1 MRIDLSYKTIAQ
13 LRAFTTSDV
22 LYNPVVTITDTGKEG
37 VFKYDSSD
45 TTSSDNTG
53 TVIVTSSSAR
63 YKRVEVE
70 EILSSWFDNTNTGFQ
85 NFINSSIGRI
95 GIINNSFSLTTT
107 ITMDSGSIIQRKG
120 TTVTTSAAVGF
131 LWTRKKNF
139 HAIDWD
145 MVSTN
150 STAGN
155 TLLKMDGL
163 WNATFDTCVFTIGNT
178 NVDVVQM
185 LPGNSGDI
193 WGTYFIVFNN
203 MKTSGSRYICK
214 ADGMS
219 SGQPYV
225 THAYFNNCWATGGV
239 SYIKGSYIDS
249 FNFHKS
255 CADSLSGHAFDFVSA
270 SNCFLE
276 TNEVTPGVGFFTLNE
291 DTASNKNLV
300 IGSRVTDF
308 TSNNDV
314 LGWTPDSFTLQGG
327 NINSDNFKTRLKSVF
342 SYAGSLFLQGK
353 GGTNIWT
360 NLISWSETI
369 GILIKAGYSNFI
381 KLQEAKISMGE
392 TDQIKRY
399 IKTMSLASG
408 ASSDL
413 VIFSLGGASRSVT
426 AEVTVNYRANN
437 NTSSS
442 IYRILFTA
450 NSTSTSVISYDMAVI
465 DQVISGASFVLNF
478 GSYYSGTGTTVSLT
492 YNNPAI
498 AATADIEIK
507 YCGTSTI
514 TIG

>member
-1 MRIDLSYKTIAQ
+1 MRIDTSNRTLAQ
-13 LRAFTTSDV
+13 LRAFTSTDV
-22 LYNPVVTITDTGKEG
+22 LYNPVVRITDNGKEG
-37 VFKYDSSD
+37 VFELDSSD
-45 TTSSDNTG
+45 STTADNTG
-53 TVIVTSSSAR
+53 TVIVTSSLAR
-63 YKRVEVE
+63 YKRVDGE

-85 NFINSSIGRI
+85 NFINTSIGRI
-95 GIINNSFSLTTT
+95 GIINNSFSLTST
-107 ITMDSGSIIQRKG
+107 ITMDSGCIIQRKG
-120 TTVTTSAAVGF
+120 TTVTTSASVGF

-139 HAIDWD
+139 HAIDWN
-145 MVSTN
+145 MESTN

-163 WNATFDTCVFTIGNT
+163 WNATFDTPVFTIGNA
-178 NVDVVQM
+178 NVDVIQM
-185 LPGNSGDI
+185 LPGVSGDT
-193 WGTYFIVFNN
+193 WGTYFNVFNN
-203 MKTSGSRYICK
+203 MKTSGGRYICK

-219 SGQPYV
+219 SGQPYI

-255 CADSLSGHAFDFVSA
+255 CADSLSGHAFDFVNA

-276 TNEVTPGVGFFTLNE
+276 TNEVTPGGGFFTLNE
-291 DTASNKNLV
+291 NSASNKNIV
-300 IGSRVTDF
+300 IGARVTDF
-308 TSNNDV
+308 TSNGDI
-314 LGWTPDSFTLQGG
+314 LGWTPDTFTLQGG
-327 NINSDNFKTRLKSVF
+327 NVNADNFKTRLKSVF

-353 GGTNIWT
+353 GGTNVWT
-360 NLISWSETI
+360 DLITWSETI
-369 GILIKAGYSNFI
+369 GILIKSGYSNFI
-381 KLQEAKISMGE
+381 KLQEARVSMGE

-399 IKTMSLASG
+399 IKTMSLVSG

-413 VIFSLGGASRSVT
+413 VLFSLGGASRSIT
-426 AEVTVNYRANN
+426 AEVIVNYRAND

-442 IYRILFTA
+442 IYRIFFTA
-450 NSTSTSVISYDMAVI
+450 NSTSSSVISYDMAVI

-478 GSYYSGTGTTVSLT
+478 GSYYSGTGTTISLT

-498 AATADIEIK
+498 AATADVEIK